1 MRNWL
6 RLASSPV
13 VVKQS
18 LLIAAI
24 VGTLLVAVNHGRAL
38 LNGEISPGR
47 IAQIVL
53 TVVVP
58 YCVSTVSSVGAMRA
72 ARKP

>member
-1 MRNWL
+1 MRDWL
-6 RLASSPV
+6 RLASSAV
-13 VVKQS
+13 VVRQS
-18 LLIAAI
+18 IVIAAI

-38 LNGEISPGR
+38 LNGEITPGR

-72 ARKP
+72 QRGK